1 MCPVMFNRD
10 KCCDDEFQFPTLSST
25 RDNEKA
31 GFTKTD
37 MWTIF
42 VGFSSLIG
50 VVVVIL
56 VICSCC
62 PGCNL
67 YKRRNNWT
75 VYKRFGRGDTSS
87 GRKKKGSVN
96 KGVKKTKTS
105 VPSLNQIPSVTV
117 VASQPVQVNFPQSY
131 TPEQIMGHAVYN
143 QLPQPQA
150 VMQSPES
157 PPHCIVA
164 VTYDSRRIKLAHNPI
179 YRQ

>member
-1 MCPVMFNRD
+1 MVKIGKSMKMESETHNDVESYPEASKFIETAIENTD
-10 KCCDDEFQFPTLSST
+10 TSAHK
-25 RDNEKA
+25 
-31 GFTKTD
+31 TKLQAESIEIIPPD
-37 MWTIF
+37 
-42 VGFSSLIG
+42 G
-50 VVVVIL
+50 
-56 VICSCC
+56 
-62 PGCNL
+62 
-67 YKRRNNWT
+67 
-75 VYKRFGRGDTSS
+75 FGRGDTSY

-131 TPEQIMGHAVYN
+131 TPEKSMRHAVYN

-164 VTYDSRRIKLAHNPI
+164 VAYDSRRILLAHNPI